1 MTDNVRRLTT
11 IEGGGGGGGG
21 GSSDNEDPRAGSVSC
36 GHCGSHA
43 MRLTIDSD
51 HEPVSIDCFNC
62 GDTFADLVW
71 ASVEDEG

>member
-11 IEGGGGGGGG
+11 IEGGGGGGGE
-21 GSSDNEDPRAGSVSC
+21 DDPRAGSVFC
-36 GHCGSHA
+36 AQCGSHA
-43 MRLTIDSD
+43 MRLTIDRN